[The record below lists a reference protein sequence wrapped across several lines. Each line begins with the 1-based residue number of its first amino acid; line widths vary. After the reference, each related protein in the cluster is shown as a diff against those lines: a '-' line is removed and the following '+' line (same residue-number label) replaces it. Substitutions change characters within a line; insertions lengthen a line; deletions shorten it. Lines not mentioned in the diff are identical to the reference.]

1 MLLSITVSTRIETYL
16 PPLACLAF
24 QRNACPLKTY
34 SFFMKARVLHAPSGL
49 SFYKQCQCSCRGG
62 NIVAPGPEC
71 LSARDKAD
79 LVGLSGWLAR
89 TNCCSTGS
97 GQLLP

>member
-49 SFYKQCQCSCRGG
+49 SFCKQSPVQLLGRPYCEPLQRLDQS
-62 NIVAPGPEC
+62 VC
-71 LSARDKAD
+71 LSEPR
-79 LVGLSGWLAR
+79 
-89 TNCCSTGS
+89 
-97 GQLLP
+97 QI